1 MARVMIHMHNTPMQF
16 WLEAINI
23 ACYTTNRIFLRL
35 IISKTSNELQIGRKS
50 NLKYFRTFG
59 SECYIL
65 RDRENLGKFDA
76 KSNLGIFLG
85 YFTKSKAYT
94 FYNQNSQVV
103 QESSN
108 MAINDTRYDKDIIE
122 NQISTQDLDD
132 ENSKKCEK
140 CKR

>member
-1 MARVMIHMHNTPMQF
+1 M
-16 WLEAINI
+16 
-23 ACYTTNRIFLRL
+23 
-35 IISKTSNELQIGRKS
+35 
-50 NLKYFRTFG
+50 
-59 SECYIL
+59 
-65 RDRENLGKFDA
+65 ENLGKFDA

-122 NQISTQDLDD
+122 KQIST
-132 ENSKKCEK
+132 
-140 CKR
+140 